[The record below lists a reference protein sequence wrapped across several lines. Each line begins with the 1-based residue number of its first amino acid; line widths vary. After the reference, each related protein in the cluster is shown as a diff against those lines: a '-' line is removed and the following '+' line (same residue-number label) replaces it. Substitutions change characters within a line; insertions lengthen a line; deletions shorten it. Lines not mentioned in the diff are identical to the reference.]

1 MTFGVNQSPDSLIA
15 LEAAAN
21 KGGVSSTSPV
31 LPKPKINIMIP
42 QTKTINK
49 VMSLFFDLGSTGL
62 VDETPPLFAAAAR
75 AMSESGDWLTPKVN
89 GIFRFDKPPLIYWL
103 MGFFYSLPNNDM
115 WDSLGTLSARLPSAL
130 GSLFLMLIIGD
141 TLFCWPQKGDKEFF
155 TPIVASLG
163 FALSPLIIIWSRT
176 AVSDALLTGTLGIS
190 LLLFWRRMVSDNND
204 QCISAWV
211 FLGFAILTK
220 GPVAFILAAL
230 TIASFLL
237 SQRDSK
243 SMLCKIRPKKGFLI
257 TILISVPWYIL
268 ELIKEGKPFWDNFFG
283 YHNFQRYTSVV
294 NNHSEPLWF
303 FLYIMVL
310 ASLPFTPFLYHG
322 IFIAV
327 KDFLKSLKENCR
339 VSETLNTYAL
349 CWLSSVFIFFS
360 ISATKLPSYWLPAIP
375 AAAILISNSFISLKN
390 PNKTYFYMW
399 IFNILI
405 LFGVSI
411 AFFFSNIWLSS
422 INDPE
427 MPNLA
432 FELISTGIIFKAR
445 LFFSLFTFL
454 AIILFSLKSK
464 NIFLY
469 LQILL
474 LIGQSFLM
482 SPIRK
487 LADTS
492 RQLPL
497 RNISK
502 LILGMR
508 EGRETLAMIGIRKP
522 SLHYYSRQ
530 IVFYEPSTKEGL
542 INLSERLNSDKRKNY
557 EDQPDYQNKSFLVV
571 IDDYSSR
578 QMHWSNINH
587 QKLGEYGI
595 YNLWRIQRND
605 LIKYSDFLVKS
616 GYKSDWKKRQVE
628 KF

>member
-1 MTFGVNQSPDSLIA
+1 MILLNSKKRLIT
-15 LEAAAN
+15 LLI
-21 KGGVSSTSPV
+21 V
-31 LPKPKINIMIP
+31 LVCGIIIF
-42 QTKTINK
+42 I
-49 VMSLFFDLGSTGL
+49 LGLGTTGL
-62 VDETPPLFAAAAR
+62 VDETPPLFAAAGR

-89 GIFRFDKPPLIYWL
+89 GMFRFDKPPLIYWL
-103 MGFFYSLPNNDM
+103 MGFFYSLPKNEI
-115 WDSLGTLSARLPSAL
+115 WDSFGTLSARLPSAL
-130 GSLFLMLIIGD
+130 GSLFLMLMIAD
-141 TLFCWPQKGDKEFF
+141 TLFCWPQKGDRQFL

-190 LLLFWRRMVSDNND
+190 LLLFWRRMASRNND

-220 GPVAFILAAL
+220 GPVAFVLAL
-230 TIASFLL
+230 STITSFLFSQKNWKMLL
-237 SQRDSK
+237 S
-243 SMLCKIRPKKGFLI
+243 KINPYKGFLI

-294 NNHSEPLWF
+294 NNHAEPFWF
-303 FLYIMVL
+303 FLYIMIL

-322 IFIAV
+322 IFKAFN
-327 KDFLKSLKENCR
+327 DFLRSSKESSNITN
-339 VSETLNTYAL
+339 TLYTYSL
-349 CWLSSVFIFFS
+349 CWLTSVLIFFS
-360 ISATKLPSYWLPAIP
+360 LSATKLPSYWLPAIP
-375 AAAILISNSFISLKN
+375 AAALLTSNSFISLKN
-390 PNKTYFYMW
+390 INKSYLFFW
-399 IFNILI
+399 IFNILV
-405 LFGVSI
+405 LFGFSV

-432 FELISTGIIFKAR
+432 SELISSGIIFKAK
-445 LFFSLFTFL
+445 LFFSSFTLL
-454 AIILFSLKSK
+454 AIILFSLKNR

-474 LIGQSFLM
+474 LIGQSLLM

-487 LADTS
+487 LADNS

-502 LILGMR
+502 LILDIR
-508 EGRETLAMIGIRKP
+508 QGRETLAMIGIRKP

-530 IVFYEPSTKEGL
+530 IVFYEPNTKEGL
-542 INLSERLNSDKRKNY
+542 INLSDRLNTDRRENY
-557 EDQPDYQNKSFLVV
+557 EDQPDYECKSLLVV
-571 IDDYSSR
+571 IDEYSSL
-578 QMHWSNINH
+578 QDHWSNINH

-595 YNLWRIQRND
+595 YNLLRIKKSD
-605 LIKYSDFLVKS
+605 LNKYSEFLINS
-616 GYKSDWKKRQVE
+616 GYKSDWKNRKVE

>member
-1 MTFGVNQSPDSLIA
+1 MIILKSRKRLIT
-15 LEAAAN
+15 LLI
-21 KGGVSSTSPV
+21 V
-31 LPKPKINIMIP
+31 LVCGII
-42 QTKTINK
+42 
-49 VMSLFFDLGSTGL
+49 LFISGLGSTGL
-62 VDETPPLFAAAAR
+62 VDETPPLFAAAGR

-89 GIFRFDKPPLIYWL
+89 GMFRFDKPPLIYWL
-103 MGFFYSLPNNDM
+103 MGFFYSLPENEI

-130 GSLFLMLIIGD
+130 GSLFLMLMIGD
-141 TLFCWPQKGDKEFF
+141 TLFCWPQKGDRQFL

-190 LLLFWRRMVSDNND
+190 LLLFWRRMASENYD
-204 QCISAWV
+204 QCIAAWV

-220 GPVAFILAAL
+220 GPVAFVLALL
-230 TIASFLL
+230 TITSFLFCQKNWETLL
-237 SQRDSK
+237 S
-243 SMLCKIRPKKGFLI
+243 KINPKKGFLI
-257 TILISVPWYIL
+257 TTLISVPWYIL
-268 ELIKEGKPFWDNFFG
+268 ELLKEGKPFWDNFFG

-294 NNHSEPLWF
+294 NNHAEPFWF
-303 FLYIMVL
+303 FLYIMIL

-322 IFIAV
+322 IFKAF
-327 KDFLKSLKENCR
+327 KDFLKSSKANNN
-339 VSETLNTYAL
+339 VSETLYTYSL
-349 CWLSSVFIFFS
+349 CWFTSVLIFFS

-375 AAAILISNSFISLKN
+375 AASILISNSFINLKN
-390 PNKTYFYMW
+390 SNKNYLYFW

-411 AFFFSNIWLSS
+411 AFFFSNSWLTS

-432 FELISTGIIFKAR
+432 TELISSGIIFKAK
-445 LFFSLFTFL
+445 LFFSSFTLL

-482 SPIRK
+482 TPIRK

-502 LILGMR
+502 LISNIR
-508 EGRETLAMIGIRKP
+508 EGNETLAMIGIRKP

-530 IVFYEPSTKEGL
+530 IVFYEPNTKEGL
-542 INLSERLNSDKRKNY
+542 INLSERLITDKRENH
-557 EDQPDYQNKSFLVV
+557 EDQPDYEYKSILVV
-571 IDDYSSR
+571 IDKYSSR
-578 QMHWSNINH
+578 EKHWSNINH

-595 YNLWRIQRND
+595 YNLWRIEKSELNT
-605 LIKYSDFLVKS
+605 YSEFLVNS
-616 GYKSDWKKRQVE
+616 GYKSDWKNRNVE

>member
-1 MTFGVNQSPDSLIA
+1 MILLNSKKRLATLLIVLIFGIIIFIL
-15 LEAAAN
+15 
-21 KGGVSSTSPV
+21 
-31 LPKPKINIMIP
+31 
-42 QTKTINK
+42 
-49 VMSLFFDLGSTGL
+49 DLGATGL

-103 MGFFYSLPNNDM
+103 MGFFYSLPKIEI
-115 WDSLGTLSARLPSAL
+115 WDSLGTLSARLPSSL
-130 GSLFLMLIIGD
+130 GSLFLMLMIAD
-141 TLFCWPQKGDKEFF
+141 TLFCWPQKGDKQFF
-155 TPIVASLG
+155 TPIAGSLG

-190 LLLFWRRMVSDNND
+190 LLLFWRRMASENND
-204 QCISAWV
+204 KCIAAWA

-220 GPVAFILAAL
+220 GPVAFVLATL
-230 TIASFLL
+230 TITFFLIIQKDWRSL
-237 SQRDSK
+237 
-243 SMLCKIRPKKGFLI
+243 LNKINPKKGFLI
-257 TILISVPWYIL
+257 TILISVPWYVL
-268 ELIKEGKPFWDNFFG
+268 ELLREGRPFWDNFFG

-294 NNHSEPLWF
+294 NNHSEPIWF
-303 FLYIMVL
+303 FLYIMIL

-322 IFIAV
+322 IFIAFRE
-327 KDFLKSLKENCR
+327 FLKSLKESCG
-339 VSETLNTYAL
+339 VPDSLYTYSL
-349 CWLSSVFIFFS
+349 CWLSAVLIFFS

-390 PNKTYFYMW
+390 TNKTYVYLW
-399 IFNILI
+399 IFNIFI
-405 LFGVSI
+405 FFGVSI
-411 AFFFSNIWLSS
+411 AFFFSNIWLGS

-432 FELISTGIIFKAR
+432 SKLLSSGIIFKAK
-445 LFFSLFTFL
+445 LFFSLFTLF

-469 LQILL
+469 LQIV
-474 LIGQSFLM
+474 LIMGQYFLM

-502 LILGMR
+502 LILDTR
-508 EGRETLAMIGIRKP
+508 EGKETLAMIGIRKP

-530 IVFYEPSTKEGL
+530 IVFYEPNTQEGL
-542 INLSERLNSDKRKNY
+542 INLKERLNNDRRKNY
-557 EDQPDYQNKSFLVV
+557 QDEPDYQYKSLLIV
-571 IDDYSSR
+571 IDDYSS
-578 QMHWSNINH
+578 QEAHWSNFNH
-587 QKLGEYGI
+587 EKLGKYGI
-595 YNLWRIQRND
+595 YNLWRINKKD
-605 LIKYSDFLVKS
+605 LNEYSEFLINN
-616 GYKSDWKKRQVE
+616 GYKSNWKNRQVE

>member
-1 MTFGVNQSPDSLIA
+1 MILLNSKKRLIT
-15 LEAAAN
+15 LLI
-21 KGGVSSTSPV
+21 V
-31 LPKPKINIMIP
+31 LVCGIIIF
-42 QTKTINK
+42 I
-49 VMSLFFDLGSTGL
+49 LGLGTTGL

-103 MGFFYSLPNNDM
+103 MGFFYSLPKNEI
-115 WDSLGTLSARLPSAL
+115 WDSFGTLSARLPSAL
-130 GSLFLMLIIGD
+130 ASLFLMLMIGD
-141 TLFCWPQKGDKEFF
+141 TLFCWPQKSDRQFL

-190 LLLFWRRMVSDNND
+190 LLLFWRRMASENND

-211 FLGFAILTK
+211 FLGFAILVK
-220 GPVAFILAAL
+220 GPVAFVLALL
-230 TIASFLL
+230 TITSFLFCQKNWKTLL
-237 SQRDSK
+237 S
-243 SMLCKIRPKKGFLI
+243 KIKPKKGFLI
-257 TILISVPWYIL
+257 TILISVPWYLL
-268 ELIKEGKPFWDNFFG
+268 ELLKEGKPFWDNFFG

-294 NNHSEPLWF
+294 NNHAEPFWF
-303 FLYIMVL
+303 FLYIMIL

-322 IFIAV
+322 IFKTF
-327 KDFLKSLKENCR
+327 KDFFKSSKESCN
-339 VSETLNTYAL
+339 VTETLYTYSL
-349 CWLSSVFIFFS
+349 CWLTSVLIFFS
-360 ISATKLPSYWLPAIP
+360 LSATKLPSYWLPAIP
-375 AAAILISNSFISLKN
+375 AAALLTSNSFISLKN
-390 PNKTYFYMW
+390 INKSYLYLW

-405 LFGVSI
+405 LFGFSI

-432 FELISTGIIFKAR
+432 SELISSGIIFKAK
-445 LFFSLFTFL
+445 LFFSSFTLL
-454 AIILFSLKSK
+454 AIILFSLKSR
-464 NIFLY
+464 NILLY

-474 LIGQSFLM
+474 LIGQSYLM

-502 LILGMR
+502 LILDIR

-530 IVFYEPSTKEGL
+530 IVFYEPNTEEGL
-542 INLSERLNSDKRKNY
+542 INLSERLNTDRRENY
-557 EDQPDYQNKSFLVV
+557 EDQPDYEYKSLLVV
-571 IDDYSSR
+571 IDEYSTRR
-578 QMHWSNINH
+578 QQWSKINH
-587 QKLGEYGI
+587 QKLGKFGI
-595 YNLWRIQRND
+595 YNLWRIQKSD
-605 LIKYSDFLVKS
+605 LNKYSRFLVKS
-616 GYKSDWKKRQVE
+616 GYKSDWENRKVE

>member
-1 MTFGVNQSPDSLIA
+1 MILFKSKKRLINLLIVLVSGIIIFIFG
-15 LEAAAN
+15 
-21 KGGVSSTSPV
+21 
-31 LPKPKINIMIP
+31 
-42 QTKTINK
+42 
-49 VMSLFFDLGSTGL
+49 LGNTGL

-89 GIFRFDKPPLIYWL
+89 GMFRFDKPPLIYWL
-103 MGFFYSLPNNDM
+103 MGFFYSLPKNQF
-115 WDSLGTLSARLPSAL
+115 WDSFGTLSARLPSAL
-130 GSLFLMLIIGD
+130 GSLFLMLTIGD
-141 TLFCWPQKGDKEFF
+141 TLFCWPQKGDRQLL

-190 LLLFWRRMVSDNND
+190 LLLFWRRMASENND
-204 QCISAWV
+204 KCISAWV

-220 GPVAFILAAL
+220 GPVAFVLATL
-230 TIASFLL
+230 TLTSFLFI
-237 SQRDSK
+237 QKDWK
-243 SMLCKIRPKKGFLI
+243 SLICKINPKKGFLI

-268 ELIKEGKPFWDNFFG
+268 ELIKEGRPFWDNFFG

-294 NNHSEPLWF
+294 NNHAEPLWF

-322 IFIAV
+322 IFKAL
-327 KDFLKSLKENCR
+327 KDFLYNQKENYKI
-339 VSETLNTYAL
+339 SETLNTFSL
-349 CWLSSVFIFFS
+349 CWLTSVLIFFS

-375 AAAILISNSFISLKN
+375 AAAILTSNSFVNLQN
-390 PNKTYFYMW
+390 PNKTYLYLW
-399 IFNILI
+399 IFNISI

-411 AFFFSNIWLSS
+411 AFFFSDIWLIS

-432 FELISTGIIFKAR
+432 SDLISSGIIFKAR
-445 LFFSLFTFL
+445 MFFSFFTVF

-469 LQILL
+469 LQITLL
-474 LIGQSFLM
+474 LGQSFLM

-502 LILGMR
+502 LILDIR

-522 SLHYYSRQ
+522 SLHFYSRQ
-530 IVFYEPSTKEGL
+530 IVFYEPNTKEGL
-542 INLSERLNSDKRKNY
+542 INLSDRLNTDRRKNY
-557 EDQPDYQNKSFLVV
+557 EDQPDYEFKSFLVV
-571 IDDYSSR
+571 IDEYSSR
-578 QMHWSNINH
+578 ENHWSNINH
-587 QKLGEYGI
+587 QKLGQYGI
-595 YNLWRIQRND
+595 YNLWRIQKSD
-605 LIKYSDFLVKS
+605 LNKYSEFLMNS
-616 GYKSDWKKRQVE
+616 GFKSDWKNRKVE

>member
-1 MTFGVNQSPDSLIA
+1 MILLNSKKRLATLLI
-15 LEAAAN
+15 
-21 KGGVSSTSPV
+21 V
-31 LPKPKINIMIP
+31 LVCGIIIF
-42 QTKTINK
+42 I
-49 VMSLFFDLGSTGL
+49 LGLGNTGL

-89 GIFRFDKPPLIYWL
+89 GMFRFDKPPLMYWL
-103 MGFFYSLPNNDM
+103 MGFFYSLPKNET
-115 WDSLGTLSARLPSAL
+115 WDSFGTLSARLPSAL
-130 GSLFLMLIIGD
+130 GSLFLMLMIGD
-141 TLFCWPQKGDKEFF
+141 TLFCWPQKGDRQFL

-190 LLLFWRRMVSDNND
+190 LLLFWRRMASESKD
-204 QCISAWV
+204 QCLSAWI

-220 GPVAFILAAL
+220 GPVAFVLATL
-230 TIASFLL
+230 TITSFLF
-237 SQRDSK
+237 SQKDWKRL
-243 SMLCKIRPKKGFLI
+243 LCKINPKKGFFI

-294 NNHSEPLWF
+294 NNHSEPFWF
-303 FLYIMVL
+303 FLYIMIL

-322 IFIAV
+322 IFKAF
-327 KDFLKSLKENCR
+327 KDFLKKSKETSNITD
-339 VSETLNTYAL
+339 TLYTFSL
-349 CWLSSVFIFFS
+349 CWLTSVLIFFS

-375 AAAILISNSFISLKN
+375 AAAILISNSFINLKN
-390 PNKTYFYMW
+390 SNKTYLYLW

-405 LFGVSI
+405 LFGFSV

-432 FELISTGIIFKAR
+432 SELISSGIIFRAK
-445 LFFSLFTFL
+445 LFFSSFTL
-454 AIILFSLKSK
+454 LSIILFSLKFK
-464 NIFLY
+464 NTFLY

-474 LIGQSFLM
+474 LIGQSLLM

-497 RNISK
+497 RNISE
-502 LILGMR
+502 LISDIR
-508 EGRETLAMIGIRKP
+508 EGKETLAMIGIRKP

-530 IVFYEPSTKEGL
+530 IVFYEPNTKEGL
-542 INLSERLNSDKRKNY
+542 INLSDRLNTDRRENY
-557 EDQPDYQNKSFLVV
+557 KDQPDYEYKSLLVV
-571 IDDYSSR
+571 IDEYSSR
-578 QMHWSNINH
+578 ELHWSNINH
-587 QKLGEYGI
+587 QKLGKYGI
-595 YNLWRIQRND
+595 YNLWRIQKSD
-605 LIKYSDFLVKS
+605 LSNYSEFLVKN
-616 GYKSDWKKRQVE
+616 GYKSDWKNRKVE

>member
-1 MTFGVNQSPDSLIA
+1 MILLNSKKRLIT
-15 LEAAAN
+15 LLI
-21 KGGVSSTSPV
+21 V
-31 LPKPKINIMIP
+31 LVCGIIIF
-42 QTKTINK
+42 I
-49 VMSLFFDLGSTGL
+49 LGLGTTGL

-103 MGFFYSLPNNDM
+103 MGFFYSLPKNEI
-115 WDSLGTLSARLPSAL
+115 WDSFGTLSARLPSAL
-130 GSLFLMLIIGD
+130 ASLFLMLMIGD
-141 TLFCWPQKGDKEFF
+141 TLFCWPQKSDRQFL

-190 LLLFWRRMVSDNND
+190 LLLFWRRMASENND

-220 GPVAFILAAL
+220 GPVAFVLALL
-230 TIASFLL
+230 TITSFLF
-237 SQRDSK
+237 SQK
-243 SMLCKIRPKKGFLI
+243 NWKTLLCKINPKKGFLL

-294 NNHSEPLWF
+294 NNHAEPFWF
-303 FLYIMVL
+303 FLYIMIL

-322 IFIAV
+322 IFKTF
-327 KDFLKSLKENCR
+327 KDFFKSSKESCN
-339 VSETLNTYAL
+339 VTETLYTYSL
-349 CWLSSVFIFFS
+349 CWLTSVLIFFS
-360 ISATKLPSYWLPAIP
+360 LSATKLPSYWLPAIP
-375 AAAILISNSFISLKN
+375 AAALLTSNSFISLKN
-390 PNKTYFYMW
+390 INKSYLYFW

-405 LFGVSI
+405 LFGFSI

-432 FELISTGIIFKAR
+432 SELISSGIIFKAK
-445 LFFSLFTFL
+445 LFFSSFTLL
-454 AIILFSLKSK
+454 AIILFSLKSR
-464 NIFLY
+464 NILLY

-474 LIGQSFLM
+474 LIGQSYLM

-502 LILGMR
+502 LILDIR

-530 IVFYEPSTKEGL
+530 IVFYEPNTEEGL
-542 INLSERLNSDKRKNY
+542 INLSERLNTDRRENY
-557 EDQPDYQNKSFLVV
+557 EDQPDYEYKSLLVV
-571 IDDYSSR
+571 IDEYSTR
-578 QMHWSNINH
+578 RKQWSKINH
-587 QKLGEYGI
+587 QKLGKFGI
-595 YNLWRIQRND
+595 YNLWRIQKSD
-605 LIKYSDFLVKS
+605 LNNFSKFLVNR
-616 GYKSDWKKRQVE
+616 GYKSDWKNRKVE

>member
-1 MTFGVNQSPDSLIA
+1 MILLNSKKRLATLLIVLIFGIIIFIL
-15 LEAAAN
+15 
-21 KGGVSSTSPV
+21 
-31 LPKPKINIMIP
+31 
-42 QTKTINK
+42 
-49 VMSLFFDLGSTGL
+49 DLGATGL

-103 MGFFYSLPNNDM
+103 MGFFYSLPKIEI
-115 WDSLGTLSARLPSAL
+115 WDSLGTISARLPSSL
-130 GSLFLMLIIGD
+130 GSLFLMLMIAD
-141 TLFCWPQKGDKEFF
+141 TLYCWPQKGDKQFL
-155 TPIVASLG
+155 TPIAGSLG

-190 LLLFWRRMVSDNND
+190 LLLFWRRMASENND
-204 QCISAWV
+204 KCIAAWA

-220 GPVAFILAAL
+220 GPVAFVLATL
-230 TIASFLL
+230 TITFFLIIQKDWRSL
-237 SQRDSK
+237 
-243 SMLCKIRPKKGFLI
+243 LNKINPKKGFLI
-257 TILISVPWYIL
+257 TILISVPWYVL
-268 ELIKEGKPFWDNFFG
+268 ELLKEGKPFWDNFFG

-294 NNHSEPLWF
+294 NNHSEPIWF
-303 FLYIMVL
+303 FLYIMIL

-322 IFIAV
+322 IFIAFRE
-327 KDFLKSLKENCR
+327 FLKSLKESCG
-339 VSETLNTYAL
+339 VPDSLYTYSL
-349 CWLSSVFIFFS
+349 CWLSAVLIFFS

-390 PNKTYFYMW
+390 TNKTYVYLW
-399 IFNILI
+399 IFNIFI
-405 LFGVSI
+405 FFGVSI
-411 AFFFSNIWLSS
+411 AFFFSNIWLGS

-432 FELISTGIIFKAR
+432 SKLLSSGIIFKAK
-445 LFFSLFTFL
+445 LFFSLFTLF

-469 LQILL
+469 LQIV
-474 LIGQSFLM
+474 LIFGQYFLM

-502 LILGMR
+502 LILDTR
-508 EGRETLAMIGIRKP
+508 EGKETLAMIGIRKP

-530 IVFYEPSTKEGL
+530 IVFYEPNTQEGL
-542 INLSERLNSDKRKNY
+542 INLKERLNNDRRKNY
-557 EDQPDYQNKSFLVV
+557 QDEPDYQYKSLLIV
-571 IDDYSSR
+571 IDDYSS
-578 QMHWSNINH
+578 QEEHWSNFNH
-587 QKLGEYGI
+587 EKLGKYGI
-595 YNLWRIQRND
+595 YNLWRINKKD
-605 LIKYSDFLVKS
+605 LNEYSEFLINN
-616 GYKSDWKKRQVE
+616 GYKSNWKNRQVE